1 MTDSDHTPSPTHCI
15 SCGTEVPDHAKFC
28 QACGSAVYRPED
40 KSEPPEPAPAESP
53 VPEASEV
60 PLTFAVAQDPAGF
73 AELLQEMKLRAAM
86 TVPELAARMGVAPN
100 AVHQYFYRKR
110 GVGGTSTIRWFLRY
124 AEACGCAVTLTF
136 PLSERRGR
144 TAVMT
149 YGTDAE

>member
-1 MTDSDHTPSPTHCI
+1 MARIEHVF
-15 SCGTEVPDHAKFC
+15 GGVRGRRRVE
-28 QACGSAVYRPED
+28 PERE
-40 KSEPPEPAPAESP
+40 SMSYALAE
-53 VPEASEV
+53 
-60 PLTFAVAQDPAGF
+60 DPAAF
-73 AELLQEMKLRAAM
+73 AGLLQEMRNRAGLTIPA
-86 TVPELAARMGVAPN
+86 VAQKMGLAPN